1 MKRVIILVAFVS
13 LLSAEQFSKSL
24 TTVGWH
30 NVGVPIADINVTTNT
45 FNDNIS
51 VVWQWDSSAQDWKFY
66 SKNTTLLAEVE
77 KLHIPIITTLQ
88 KGDAIWVKNSA
99 LTSINFTDVC
109 TEPNLSSL
117 LASPKVY
124 NYTDLD
130 VNYTM
135 TMTQYGSN
143 SIKLLSNQ
151 ISSDSSFIPE
161 FSDSQEYIFTWTDK
175 GYESNHL
182 TYNYTLYQGK
192 YASTHDVTI
201 QIDKGKEFIY
211 LDCLNKQIK
220 IKNYYLFTITTS
232 NENES
237 NTKYFV
243 VTNLDERVEVPK
255 YYYHTLLSEF
265 DTKYDSLPI
274 VVDTDTPSD
283 IVSQIFQD
291 LGF

>member
-1 MKRVIILVAFVS
+1 MKKVIILSALVS

-24 TTVGWH
+24 TTIGWH
-30 NVGVPIADINVTTNT
+30 NVGVDIEDVVVDNST
-45 FNDNIS
+45 FDDNIS
-51 VVWQWDSSAQDWKFY
+51 VVWQWDSSVQDWKFY

-99 LTSINFTDVC
+99 LTSINFRDVC

-117 LASPKVY
+117 LTSPKVY

-130 VNYTM
+130 GNYTM
-135 TMTQYGSN
+135 TMTRHSSN
-143 SIKLLSNQ
+143 NIKLLSNQ
-151 ISSDSSFIPE
+151 TSSDSNFIPE

-192 YASTHDVTI
+192 YTSTYDITI
-201 QIDKGKEFIY
+201 QIDKGKEFVY

-220 IKNYYLFTITTS
+220 IKNYYLYTITTFH
-232 NENES
+232 ENES

-243 VTNLDERVEVPK
+243 VTNLEERVEVSE
-255 YYYHTLLSEF
+255 YDYHTLISEF

-274 VVDTDTPSD
+274 VVDTDTPAD
-283 IVSQIFQD
+283 IVNQIFQD